1 MAVAARWAGMAES
14 GSMAA
19 MRTMAWFHETFGRRL
34 SLALLYPITTY
45 FYLRAPETRRASR
58 DYLQALHSS
67 SPSGTGLGRAPT
79 SRDSFRHLHCFAI
92 NLLDRMVMWGGD
104 AHGFDMQ
111 HRGSEELLRLARAGT
126 GGILLGAHVGSYDM
140 PRVLAETGGVTVNVV
155 MFTKHAARINAFF
168 EQRDARSKIR
178 VLNLDPSTIKAGLE
192 IKACLDRG
200 EFVGILADRIT
211 PGGRE
216 QAVETMFLGRPAVFP
231 LSPFLLGCVLGR
243 PLLVSLC
250 VRTGDARYETVVET
264 LWEGERVP
272 RARCE
277 PLARTLLER
286 YVRVLEEQCRRAP
299 YEWFNLYDFWDGAT
313 SSVEVRA
320 A

>member
-1 MAVAARWAGMAES
+1 MAAAAQWAAMGEA
-14 GSMAA
+14 GSMSAI
-19 MRTMAWFHETFGRRL
+19 RTMAWFHDTFGRRL

-45 FYLRAPETRRASR
+45 FFLRARDTRRASQE
-58 DYLQALHSS
+58 YLEALHVSS
-67 SPSGTGLGRAPT
+67 LSGTALGRAPT
-79 SRDSFRHLHCFAI
+79 IRDSFRHFHRFAI

-104 AHGFDMQ
+104 FRRFDVQ
-111 HRGSEELLRLARAGT
+111 HRGSEILLRLARDGT
-126 GGILLGAHVGSYDM
+126 GGILLGAHLGSYDM
-140 PRVLAETGGVTVNVV
+140 PRVLAETYGLTVNVV
-155 MFTKHAARINAFF
+155 MFTEHAARINAFF
-168 EQRDARSKIR
+168 EQLDSRSKIR
-178 VLNLDPSTIKAGLE
+178 VLNLDPNSIKAGFE

-200 EFVGILADRIT
+200 EFIGILADRVT

-216 QAVETMFLGRPAVFP
+216 HPVETTFLGRPAVFP

-272 RARCE
+272 RSQCE

-286 YVRVLEEQCRRAP
+286 YVRRLEEQCRRAP
-299 YEWFNLYDFWDGAT
+299 YEWFNLYDFWASAERGAA
-313 SSVEVRA
+313 VRVV
-320 A
+320 

>member
-1 MAVAARWAGMAES
+1 MASARWAAMAES

-19 MRTMAWFHETFGRRL
+19 MRTMAWFHDTFGRRL

-45 FYLRAPETRRASR
+45 FYLRAPEIRRASR
-58 DYLQALHSS
+58 EYLEALHAS
-67 SPSGTGLGRAPT
+67 SPPGAGLGRAPT
-79 SRDSFRHLHCFAI
+79 TRDSFHHLHRFAI

-104 AHGFDMQ
+104 GRSFDMRHQ
-111 HRGSEELLRLARAGT
+111 GSEDLYRLAHSGT
-126 GGILLGAHVGSYDM
+126 GGILLGAHLGSYDM
-140 PRVLAETGGVTVNVV
+140 PRALAETGGVTVNVV

-168 EQRDARSKIR
+168 EQRDASSRIR
-178 VLNLDPSTIKAGLE
+178 VLNLDPGSIKAGLE

-200 EFVGILADRIT
+200 EFVGILADRVT

-216 QAVETMFLGRPAVFP
+216 HPVETMFLGRPAVFP

-250 VRTGDARYETVVET
+250 VRTGDARYQTVVKT

-272 RARCE
+272 RAHCE
-277 PLARTLLER
+277 ALARTLLER
-286 YVRVLEEQCRRAP
+286 YVRLLEDQCRHAP
-299 YEWFNLYDFWDGAT
+299 YEWFNLYDFWDVAT
-313 SSVEVRA
+313 PAEEAHA